1 MAHPSH
7 NVSSTTQTK
16 RNVEGVI
23 MFKHIKFS
31 IALGAISILVS
42 QAQAS
47 NRPYVDGLVTENQRE
62 PRNSLFT
69 EELIEDGLLHES
81 GFFARVDKIDGPDYF
96 GQEPVFRSAYETLKS
111 RYGNDYL
118 PANLP
123 RELHPIRDRIYRY
136 IMKDPDRGIHGKRS
150 YQSGYRGINNPA
162 GFRFWPSQLPTKITR
177 LSYCFGI
184 SPRILTALIKKESNF
199 VANAESPTGA
209 VGLMQIT
216 AVGGAEVLELL
227 GYPNPYIT
235 NNFDATDVFKEYISC
250 YMGEDEPWVDP
261 WRVSESTV
269 VGNNQPVVSP
279 ECSTALTNCR
289 RGSKGL
295 RRLRGA
301 SATNFDKWITGQ
313 IPSGSQ
319 DYGLVIGAV
328 LLKYHLG
335 HSGVVKGLQ
344 NYNGDTVKVAYSRRI
359 RSDADDVSMETVDF
373 GIFGE
378 IFRVVLD
385 GTNSQLEAFDILEEA
400 THVWEVEG
408 DRDEEVIEY
417 LRRNEIPGKGHPFV
431 REAIL

>member
-1 MAHPSH
+1 M
-7 NVSSTTQTK
+7 
-16 RNVEGVI
+16 GVV
-23 MFKHIKFS
+23 
-31 IALGAISILVS
+31 SILVS
-42 QAQAS
+42 QAEAT
-47 NRPYVDGLVTENQRE
+47 NRPYVDGLVSEN
-62 PRNSLFT
+62 PRTSHDSLFT
-69 EELIEDGLLHES
+69 EELVQGGVLHQT

-96 GQEPVFRSAYETLKS
+96 GQEPEFRSAYEALKS

-150 YQSGYRGINNPA
+150 YESGYRGINNPP
-162 GFRFWPSQLPTKITR
+162 GFRYWPSQLPTKITR

-216 AVGGAEVLELL
+216 SVGGAEVLEML
-227 GYPNPYIT
+227 GYPNPYIS
-235 NNFDATDVFKEYISC
+235 NNFDATDIFKEYINC
-250 YMGEDEPWVDP
+250 YLGEDRPWVSP
-261 WRVSESTV
+261 WTVSDNTV

-279 ECSTALTNCR
+279 QCSTALTNCR
-289 RGSKGL
+289 RGAKGL
-295 RRLRGA
+295 RRLRGT
-301 SATNFDKWITGQ
+301 SAVNFDKWITGQ

-344 NYNGDTVKVAYSRRI
+344 NYNGDSVKVAYSRRI
-359 RSDADDVSMETVDF
+359 RSDADDVNMETLDF

-378 IFRVVLD
+378 MFRVVLD
-385 GTNSQLEAFDILEEA
+385 GTFSQLEAFDILEEA
-400 THVWEVEG
+400 THVWEVEN
-408 DRDEEVIEY
+408 DRDDAVIEY
-417 LRRNEIPGKGHPFV
+417 LRNHEVPGHRHPSV
-431 REAIL
+431 KEVTL